1 MQLSKMQGGGL
12 VEVLIALVLMALGLM
27 GMLTAHSVAL
37 RMTKLS
43 EHRNTAMWLAQD
55 LGERVRANRGRLAS
69 ADAVGAAYVI
79 NLDAAAQA
87 QATALPDELCNRPQS
102 ACSMPQMAAADLAQW
117 RVLVRER
124 LPRGVVWV
132 SYSLGTLDIWVAW
145 VEASGEETLAS
156 TCPSGLMVNDAAL
169 RCSQWSLSL

>member
-27 GMLTAHSVAL
+27 GMLSAHSAAL
-37 RMTKLS
+37 RLTKLS

-55 LGERVRANRGRLAS
+55 LGERVRANRGRMAS

-87 QATALPDELCNRPQS
+87 QATALPEELCNRPQS
-102 ACSMPQMAAADLAQW
+102 ACSMSQMAAADLAQW

-132 SYSLGTLDIWVAW
+132 NYNLGNLDIWVAW
-145 VEASGEETLAS
+145 VEASGDETLAS
-156 TCPSGLMVNDAAL
+156 TCPSGLRLSDAAL
-169 RCSQWSLSL
+169 RCIQWPLSL